1 MSERQPVIEVEGVN
15 ISRSGERVI
24 ENATFKVMR
33 GDFTGVVGP
42 NGGGKTTLL
51 KATLGLLPRDTG
63 IIKLF
68 GEPVERFR
76 DWRRV
81 AYVGQD
87 SINFDQTFPLSVR
100 ELVSLGRINR
110 ENVGRR
116 LGAED
121 WRHVDETLRFM
132 SIDDIAEKRIGE
144 LSGGQKQ
151 RVFVAKAMARDPELL
166 LLDEPVAGV
175 DPETQERF
183 YMKLSNLNK
192 QRGVTII
199 DVSHDL
205 SAVFCRM
212 SRVICVNREV
222 NVADIGD
229 EAGFT
234 NVLKKAYGDHFH
246 FVFHEHMCEGI
257 FEDDGSD

>member
-1 MSERQPVIEVEGVN
+1 MMEKQPVIEVEGVT

-24 ENATFKVMR
+24 EDAAFRVLR
-33 GDFTGVVGP
+33 GDFVGVVGP

-51 KATLGLLPRDTG
+51 KAILGLLPRDAGT
-63 IIKLF
+63 IKLF
-68 GEPVERFR
+68 GTPVEHFR

-87 SINFDQTFPLSVR
+87 SINFDQSFPLSVR

-110 ENVGRR
+110 ENIGHRFGV
-116 LGAED
+116 ED
-121 WRHVDETLRFM
+121 WRHVDEMLKFM
-132 SIDDIAEKRIGE
+132 GISELSEKRIGQ

-151 RVFVAKAMARDPELL
+151 RVFVAKAMTRDPEVLF
-166 LLDEPVAGV
+166 LDESVAGV

-183 YMKLSNLNK
+183 YMKLSNLNAQK
-192 QRGVTII
+192 GTTII

-212 SRVICVNREV
+212 SKVICVNRKV

-229 EAGFT
+229 ETGFT
-234 NVLKKAYGDHFH
+234 TALKTAYGDHFH
-246 FVFHEHMCEGI
+246 FVFHEHMCEGL
-257 FEDDGSD
+257 FEDDRPD